1 MIRLQFFYL
10 ALIGTIFAVFPCD
23 LQAQMFG
30 QRSLGGTLRPQPK
43 PGQAAAAAAETATG
57 EIEGTERF
65 LRGNR
70 SRRDFVGSDRREQ
83 AGFVGSQQ
91 ALGAGRVIAATESLR
106 AEADPTARVN
116 PPLPALAPK
125 AMYYPR
131 LKLDANSF
139 TALSSALRQ
148 AKLQEVNNN
157 IDRMEGVI
165 TLPQA
170 DKYRITPEQRVTT
183 FSNGEVQLTRSG
195 EKAILTGTVASAEEA
210 ERLMILLSFEPGIYQ
225 VENKTTVKP

>member
-1 MIRLQFFYL
+1 MIRAYL
-10 ALIGTIFAVFPCD
+10 FSFMLIGTLFACFPCS

-30 QRSLGGTLRPQPK
+30 QRSLGGTLRPQPR

-57 EIEGTERF
+57 EIEGSERF

-91 ALGAGRVIAATESLR
+91 ALGAGRVVAATESLQ

-116 PPLPALAPK
+116 PPLPALPPK

-139 TALSSALRQ
+139 ASLGTAIRQ
-148 AKLQEVNNN
+148 ARLEAMNSS
-157 IDRMEGVI
+157 IDSMKGVI
-165 TLPQA
+165 ALPPA
-170 DKYRITPEQRVTT
+170 DKYRITPEKRVTSL
-183 FSNGEVQLTRSG
+183 SNGSVQLTRSG
-195 EKAILTGTVASAEEA
+195 DQAILTGTVSSVEEA
-210 ERLMILLSFEPGIYQ
+210 ERLAILMSFEPGIYEVVNQ
-225 VENKTTVKP
+225 LTVTP

>member
-1 MIRLQFFYL
+1 MIRSQFLGLMFF
-10 ALIGTIFAVFPCD
+10 GTFFAFFPSV

-30 QRSLGGTLRPQPK
+30 QRSLGGTLRPQPR
-43 PGQAAAAAAETATG
+43 PGQAAATAAETATG

-91 ALGAGRVIAATESLR
+91 ALGSGRVVAATESLQ

-116 PPLPALAPK
+116 PPLPALPPK
-125 AMYYPR
+125 SMYYPR
-131 LKLDANSF
+131 LRLDANSF
-139 TALSSALRQ
+139 AAFGSALRQ
-148 AKLQEVNNN
+148 ARLEAINSN
-157 IDRMEGVI
+157 INSMVGVI
-165 TLPQA
+165 TLPPA

-183 FSNGEVQLTRSG
+183 FSKGSVQLTRSG
-195 EKAILTGTVASAEEA
+195 EKAILIGTVSSAEEA
-210 ERLMILLSFEPGIYQ
+210 ERLKILLSFEPGIYE
-225 VENKTTVKP
+225 VENQVTIKP